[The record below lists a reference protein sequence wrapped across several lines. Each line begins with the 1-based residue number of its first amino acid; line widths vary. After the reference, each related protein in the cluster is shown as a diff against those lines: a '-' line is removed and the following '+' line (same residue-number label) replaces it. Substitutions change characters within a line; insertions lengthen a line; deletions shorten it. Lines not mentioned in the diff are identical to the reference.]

1 MTFEDFQKKFSTV
14 IEDNEP
20 VKESTKKESFSY
32 SPEDG
37 VTITAGSQKELQ
49 EKVGKFYVKATPKP
63 TNPRPPQPGVKPS
76 ESKTYSAPK
85 LTSEQWANVVVNQG
99 PDEAI
104 KQALQSLLGVEDP
117 VALIKETAARASEA
131 HQAASYLPIDTFR
144 AMSPDVDL
152 EKYGPQLAQILQTA
166 GMGATVSN
174 LRWAVQEAKNQG
186 IIPEAGKPVETKI
199 EDTTEAPKAPA
210 ILPTSGRD
218 PVETGS
224 ASSMT
229 KELDRLLDDPSTD
242 IDQALQFLE
251 RQGAYQPGSAGMF
264 DK

>member
-14 IEDNEP
+14 LEEP
-20 VKESTKKESFSY
+20 EAAKEPAKNFSFS
-32 SPEDG
+32 PADG
-37 VTITAGSQKELQ
+37 VTITAKSQDELQ
-49 EKVGKFYVKATPKP
+49 QKVGEFYTKAVAKP
-63 TNPRPPQPGVKPS
+63 ANPRPPQPGVKAS
-76 ESKTYSAPK
+76 ETKNYSAPN

-99 PDEAI
+99 PAEAI

-186 IIPEAGKPVETKI
+186 IIPEAKAAMVVKETEKT
-199 EDTTEAPKAPA
+199 EEAPKAPA